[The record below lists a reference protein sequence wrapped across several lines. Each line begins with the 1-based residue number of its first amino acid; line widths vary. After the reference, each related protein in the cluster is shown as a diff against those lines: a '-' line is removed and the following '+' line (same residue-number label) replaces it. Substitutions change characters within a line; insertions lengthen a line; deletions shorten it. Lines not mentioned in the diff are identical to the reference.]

1 MPLEM
6 VIKNETGLSDKCVEM
21 VVSYIRFLQT
31 QERQSPPQVR
41 KKRPPF
47 GPYQGKGWMADNF
60 DAPLEDFKEYME

>member
-6 VIKNETGLSDKCVEM
+6 VIKNENGLSDRYVDM

-31 QERQSPPQVR
+31 QEQQNTAQSK

-47 GPYQGKGWMADNF
+47 GPYQGKGWMADDF